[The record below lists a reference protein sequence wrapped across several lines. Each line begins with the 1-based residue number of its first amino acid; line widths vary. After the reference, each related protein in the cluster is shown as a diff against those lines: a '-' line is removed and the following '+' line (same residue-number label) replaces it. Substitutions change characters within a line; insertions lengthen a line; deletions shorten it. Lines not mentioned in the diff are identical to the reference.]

1 MRTFYFILSVLLI
14 TCVSAQAA
22 IVPNGD
28 FETLYK
34 PGSTTITAALD
45 DGEWFK
51 ANNTNQGLNCALQQ
65 GGIADYSD
73 GTTGTAVDFPDWTW
87 PVGSSDNM
95 MGGQWGGV
103 GGGMGLGVF
112 TGWGG
117 ATQVESAAPLTA
129 DVLGAGEYHQ
139 LSAEIYWTG
148 RPINLDLKVDG
159 VIVTPDSSVSPPDP
173 GDGSWVTMTRDYA
186 SIPAGAIT
194 IQFGTLD
201 IDETGNRAV
210 IDNIEFG
217 AVPEPATMLLLGL
230 GGLALIRRKK

>member
-1 MRTFYFILSVLLI
+1 MRTFYFILLVLLI

-28 FETLYK
+28 FETMYQ
-34 PGSTTITAALD
+34 PGSTTVTATLD

-51 ANNTNQGLNCALQQ
+51 ANNTNQGLNCELKE

-73 GTTGTAVDFPDWTW
+73 GTTGTFVDFPDWSF
-87 PVGSSDNM
+87 PVGSTDNM
-95 MGGQWGGV
+95 MGGSWGGV

-117 ATQVESAAPLTA
+117 ATQVESANPLTA
-129 DVLGAGEYHQ
+129 DVLAAGEFHQ
-139 LSAEIYWTG
+139 LSAMIYWNG
-148 RPINLDLKVDG
+148 RPVNLDLLVDG
-159 VIVTPDSSVSPPDP
+159 VVVTPDSSVSPPA
-173 GDGSWVTMTRDYA
+173 GDGWQKMTRNYA
-186 SIPAGAIT
+186 SIPAGDIT
-194 IQFGTLD
+194 ILFGTLD
-201 IDETGNRAV
+201 IDETGDRAV

>member
-1 MRTFYFILSVLLI
+1 MRKFYFILLVLLI

-28 FETLYK
+28 FETMYK
-34 PGSTTITAALD
+34 PGSTTITATLD

-51 ANNTNQGLNCALQQ
+51 ANNTNQGLNCELKE

-73 GTTGTAVDFPDWTW
+73 GTTGTAVDLPGWSY
-87 PVGSSDNM
+87 PVGSADVM
-95 MGGQWGGV
+95 MGGSWGGV

-117 ATQVESAAPLTA
+117 ATQVESANPLTA
-129 DVLGAGEYHQ
+129 DVLGAGEFHQ

-148 RPINLDLKVDG
+148 RPINLDLKVAG

-173 GDGSWVTMTRDYA
+173 GDGSWVTMTRNYA

-210 IDNIEFG
+210 VDNITFG